1 MSLKLNLTPRH
12 ISNAHPLSVTPI
24 MISNILPLKT
34 AVSLCEKQQ
43 IKRRK
48 DVVEMLE
55 GPPKRRDPSTC
66 QGLEGLGL
74 CDGAGA

>member
-1 MSLKLNLTPRH
+1 
-12 ISNAHPLSVTPI
+12 